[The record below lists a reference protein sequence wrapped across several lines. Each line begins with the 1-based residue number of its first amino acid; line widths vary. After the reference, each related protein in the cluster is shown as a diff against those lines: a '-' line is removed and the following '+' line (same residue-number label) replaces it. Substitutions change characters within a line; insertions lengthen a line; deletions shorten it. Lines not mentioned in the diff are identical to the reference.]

1 MRRFALAYVVLTTG
15 LVGCTASDTRP
26 PHGLSAKTFPMPAM
40 PAGPPGASFAS
51 VDAEIAILQQSIGG
65 YPPRFSSEGQR
76 DAIYTRWANALLQAR
91 GLNGDGEHREAKLYL
106 LSELYRQG
114 HNLDVQGSAPL
125 AMETVERCIELYP
138 RSRQCHL
145 SASLFYLS
153 VTGPPQRLDKAER
166 SLIVLREEAAP
177 RLDENAE
184 AGFIRLAIARENRAE
199 ANRLIEQYLVAF
211 PRSPRAETF
220 RKFQTANRVWVEEV
234 PSP

>member
-1 MRRFALAYVVLTTG
+1 MRRHVLPSIVLATCLAA
-15 LVGCTASDTRP
+15 CSASDTRP

-40 PAGPPGASFAS
+40 PAGPPGASFSS

-65 YPPRFSSEGQR
+65 YPPRFTSEGQR

-91 GLNGDGEHREAKLYL
+91 GLNGEGEHQEAKLYL
-106 LSELYRQG
+106 LAELYRQG
-114 HNLDVQGSAPL
+114 HNLDVQGAAPQ
-125 AMETVERCIELYP
+125 AMAAVERCIELYP
-138 RSRQCHL
+138 RSRPCHF

-153 VTGPPQRLDKAER
+153 VTGPSQRLDKAER

-177 RLDENAE
+177 ALDENAE
-184 AGFIRLAIARENRAE
+184 AGFIRLAIARDDRAE
-199 ANRLIEQYLVAF
+199 ANRLIERYLIAF

-220 RKFQTANRVWVEEV
+220 RRFRAAERIWVEEV